1 MDAAEKAQQRDPV
14 KFRLSAVDEIAVV
27 ACYHGNQRHGWSIMR
42 GHHPAP
48 VDMVRWLLS
57 RVVELERQV
66 DDLERIG
73 VDVAAL
79 ARRLNQLERQAPA
92 AAS

>member
-48 VDMVRWLLS
+48 VDMVRWLLA
-57 RVVELERQV
+57 RLVELEGRV
-66 DDLERIG
+66 EHLEEERRALVTRVG
-73 VDVAAL
+73 MLEVVAMAGM
-79 ARRLNQLERQAPA
+79 P
-92 AAS
+92 